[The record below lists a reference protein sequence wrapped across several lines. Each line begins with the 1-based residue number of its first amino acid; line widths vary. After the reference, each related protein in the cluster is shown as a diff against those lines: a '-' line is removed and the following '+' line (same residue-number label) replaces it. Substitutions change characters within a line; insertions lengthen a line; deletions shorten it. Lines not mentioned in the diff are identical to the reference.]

1 MRAAGKDPHNGRVSP
16 ERLQASLLE
25 RIPLTRALGVV
36 VRNAAPA
43 GVVVEAPLEPNVNH
57 SGTVFGGSASAV
69 AVLAAWALVEVRLE
83 EAGQPG
89 RIVIRRSGMDYER
102 PITGA
107 FQATA
112 QAPDEREWSRL
123 LQTLE
128 RGRMGR
134 IAVRSVLTCDG
145 ERVGELEGEFAVIPP

>member
-1 MRAAGKDPHNGRVSP
+1 VSP
-16 ERLQASLLE
+16 EHLQASLHE

-36 VRNAAPA
+36 VRQA
-43 GVVVEAPLEPNVNH
+43 GPGAVVVEAPLEPNVNH

-69 AVLAAWALVEVRLE
+69 AVLAAWALVQVRLE

-89 RIVIRRSGMDYER
+89 RIVIRRSGMDFER

-107 FQATA
+107 FVARA
-112 QAPDEREWSRL
+112 QAPDEQDWSRL
-123 LQTLE
+123 LLTLR

-134 IAVRSVLTCDG
+134 IAVRSVLTCAGD
-145 ERVGELEGEFAVIPP
+145 RVGELEGEFAVIPP

>member
-1 MRAAGKDPHNGRVSP
+1 LRGSGKDRHNGCVSP
-16 ERLQASLLE
+16 ERLQASLHD

-36 VRNAAPA
+36 VRHAEPD

-69 AVLAAWALVEVRLE
+69 AVLSAWALVEVRLE
-83 EAGQPG
+83 AAGQPA

-102 PITGA
+102 PITGP
-107 FQATA
+107 FVATA
-112 QAPDEREWSRL
+112 QAPDAQEWARL
-123 LQTLE
+123 LQTLQ

-134 IAVRSVLTCDG
+134 IAVRSVLTCG
-145 ERVGELEGEFAVIPP
+145 TERVGELEGEFAVIPP

>member
-1 MRAAGKDPHNGRVSP
+1 MRAAGNDRHNGYVSP
-16 ERLQASLLE
+16 ARLQASLYE

-36 VRNAAPA
+36 VRRAEP
-43 GVVVEAPLEPNVNH
+43 GTVVVEAPLEPNVNH

-83 EAGQPG
+83 AAGRSG
-89 RIVIRRSGMDYER
+89 RIVIRRSGMDFER

-107 FQATA
+107 FEAAA
-112 QAPDEREWSRL
+112 QAPDEQEWSRL
-123 LQTLE
+123 LQTVQ

-134 IAVRSVLTCDG
+134 IAVRSVLTCG
-145 ERVGELEGEFAVIPP
+145 GQRVGGLEAEFAVIPQ

>member
-1 MRAAGKDPHNGRVSP
+1 MRAPVKDRHNGCVTP
-16 ERLQASLLE
+16 ERLQGSLNE

-36 VRNAAPA
+36 VRRAESA

-69 AVLAAWALVEVRLE
+69 AVLAAWALVEVRLAE
-83 EAGQPG
+83 SGQPA
-89 RIVIRRSGMDYER
+89 RIVIRRSAMDFER

-107 FQATA
+107 FVATA
-112 QAPDEREWSRL
+112 QAPDEQEWSRL
-123 LQTLE
+123 LQTLQ

-134 IAVRSVLTCDG
+134 IAVRSVLTCG
-145 ERVGELEGEFAVIPP
+145 AERVGELEGEFAVIPP